1 VRVAV
6 TASGNADVEIWE
18 AGRHAGLFKKAFER
32 QIEIVAA

>member
-1 VRVAV
+1 
-6 TASGNADVEIWE
+6 VEIWE